1 MYVPAYA
8 RLAPPPTIQIAREH
22 PFALLSSELD
32 GAPFATHLPLL
43 AEEESGGVCWLRG
56 HVARAN
62 PHWQG
67 WDGARRALAV
77 FRGPHAYV
85 SPRWYE
91 DHADVPTW
99 NYLAA
104 HAIGRPRA
112 VQDADWLRALLTRL
126 AERFDPEWGRSKP
139 PAEAARRQA
148 ALLGGIVGFEMRV
161 EEWTGKAKLGQN
173 RSAADRAGAARGLA
187 ATGRP
192 GDAAV
197 AEAMLRAGS

>member
-8 RLAPPPTIQIAREH
+8 RLAPPDALLLAREH
-22 PFALLSSELD
+22 PFALLCADLD

-43 AEEESGGVCWLRG
+43 AEEERDGSCWLRG

-62 PHWQG
+62 PHWRA
-67 WDGARRALAV
+67 WNGARPALAV

-91 DHADVPTW
+91 NPADVPTW

-104 HAIGRPRA
+104 HASGCPRA
-112 VQDADWLRALLTRL
+112 VEDPAWLRALLARL
-126 AERFDPEWGRSKP
+126 AERFDPEWG
-139 PAEAARRQA
+139 ARARTPESARLQA

-187 ATGRP
+187 ATGRA

-197 AEAMLRAGS
+197 AEAMLRVS